1 MHHTLVKSE
10 KYPGKAKAKFKQR
23 RVEKVKQQKIR
34 PRVKCLPY
42 KPPQIIPTMIIL
54 RKPLNPAL
62 LINII
67 FISNISQFLHHP
79 LEGPVNSG
87 TKGIHG

>member
-34 PRVKCLPY
+34 PRVKCFFFSFVKY
-42 KPPQIIPTMIIL
+42 D
-54 RKPLNPAL
+54 
-62 LINII
+62 
-67 FISNISQFLHHP
+67 HP
-79 LEGPVNSG
+79 LVIIISHEN
-87 TKGIHG
+87 HH